1 MSNRGGQ
8 RQGTW
13 SQLRQTYSFA
23 RTHVSLLPLR
33 LFGLFAIVLGSM
45 YGIGYA
51 VDHPL
56 AFLFIGIPTAFLAT
70 TFWFGKTAERAA
82 YASIAGQPGAAA
94 SVTEAMRG
102 NWRTTPGVGVDRGQN
117 LVHRVVG
124 RPGIVL
130 VGEGERPGALLG
142 EQRKAH
148 ARFVPGVTIH
158 EVIVGGNGIA
168 LTDLQKHIRKLP
180 KTLRPREVTEL
191 RHRLDALPKTALP
204 IPKGPLPQGRKIP
217 RR

>member
-1 MSNRGGQ
+1 MSSRGGQ

-13 SQLRQTYSFA
+13 AQLRETYSFA
-23 RTHVSLLPLR
+23 KKHVSLLPLK
-33 LFGLFAIVLGSM
+33 LLGIFGSVVALM

-51 VDHPL
+51 TGHPVAVAVL
-56 AFLFIGIPTAFLAT
+56 GIPTGFLCAT
-70 TFWFGKTAERAA
+70 YWFGKAAERAA
-82 YASIAGQPGAAA
+82 YASIAGQLGAAA
-94 SVTEAMRG
+94 SVTESMRG
-102 NWRTTPGVGVDRGQN
+102 GWSTTPGVGVDRTQN

-124 RPGIVL
+124 RPGIIL
-130 VGEGERPGALLG
+130 VGEGQRPGPLLG

-158 EVIVGGNGIA
+158 EIVVGEGGVE
-168 LTDLQKHIRKLP
+168 LTSLQKHIRKLP
-180 KTLRPREVTEL
+180 KSLRPREVTEL

-204 IPKGPLPQGRKIP
+204 IPKGPLPQGRRMP